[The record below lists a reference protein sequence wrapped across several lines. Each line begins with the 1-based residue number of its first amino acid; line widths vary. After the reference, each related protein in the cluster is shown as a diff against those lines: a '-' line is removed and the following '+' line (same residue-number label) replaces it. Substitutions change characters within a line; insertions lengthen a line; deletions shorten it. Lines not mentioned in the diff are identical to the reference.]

1 MDTRTTR
8 AGTRSRSLATAVA
21 LVATTALLTSTSPV
35 AADQSDVGT
44 SDIANGAVTTP
55 KLAKNA
61 VTAKKIKPKSVTRGK
76 LKPGLRPMW
85 AVVWGGPSIERGR
98 GVDAVSN
105 VGASTFQYRVDFDR
119 NVSACAYTATISTA
133 PAGGAEQ
140 IGMVSVAPF
149 EGDPTAVLV
158 VTRDYEGVGA
168 PRGFTVR
175 VDC

>member
-8 AGTRSRSLATAVA
+8 ARRSLAGAVA
-21 LVATTALLTSTSPV
+21 VVAAAALLTATSPV
-35 AADQSDVGT
+35 AAEQAGT
-44 SDIANGAVTTP
+44 GTTDIANGAVTTP

-61 VTAKKIKPKSVTRGK
+61 VTAKKIKPKAVTRGK
-76 LKPGLRPMW
+76 LKPALRPMW
-85 AVVWGGPSIERGR
+85 AVVWSGPTIDRGR
-98 GVDAVSN
+98 GAEGVSN
-105 VGASTFQYRVDFDR
+105 VGASTFQYRVDFAR
-119 NVSACAYTATISTA
+119 NVSKCAYTAAISTA

-149 EGDPTAVLV
+149 AGQPTSVLV
-158 VTRDYEGVGA
+158 VTRDHEGFGA